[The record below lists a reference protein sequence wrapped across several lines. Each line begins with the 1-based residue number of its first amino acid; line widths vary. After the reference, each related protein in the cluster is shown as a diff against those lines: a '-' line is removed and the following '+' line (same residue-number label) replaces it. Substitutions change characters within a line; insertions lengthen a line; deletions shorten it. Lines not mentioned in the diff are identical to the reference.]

1 MAERRVRVVFS
12 AEIQGF
18 RQAMAEAA
26 AATRRTA
33 DAAESASAEADT
45 FLGRMV
51 QSANANEEAWE
62 KSGTALLGFGT
73 AAVGGLALASKA
85 AMDWE
90 SAWAGV
96 NKTVNGSPEEMAA
109 LEKELRGLAK
119 TLPATHEE
127 IAGVAEA
134 AGQLGIQR
142 ESVAAFTRTM
152 IDLGESTNLSA
163 DEAATGLARFSNVM
177 GTSQD
182 DVGRLGSAMVGLG
195 NNFAT
200 TEAEILAMSMRLAG
214 AGKQAGLTE
223 GDVMGIATA
232 MSSVGIEAEAGGSA
246 MSTTMKRIE
255 KAAREGGS
263 ELDLFAKTSGMT
275 SEQFAEAWG
284 EDASGTLVKF
294 ISGLGDTAEA
304 GESVN
309 GVLTELG
316 ITGIREAD
324 SLLRLSSASGVLT
337 GALKVGNEAFEANT
351 ALAEE
356 AAKRYE
362 TTESKVKIA
371 WNNIKDAAI
380 DAGAVLL
387 PIIAG
392 VVESIG
398 GVAQAFGALP
408 GPVKGVLSVLGGV
421 VGLAA
426 LGAGAFLTL
435 TPKILETMAA
445 FRVMVPAGGRAAA
458 ALDRVGGVAGR
469 AAKIAGFAAV
479 IGTVTL
485 ALAKLAEGGEV
496 DRIETG
502 MGKVSLALAKVA
514 GNGPSAANALDSLFQ
529 DRDGNALV
537 KDVND
542 LESAINRTFNRDG
555 ATQFNDWGQ
564 SIMTGLTG
572 VKGSAAFTSDAF
584 KRLDSGLAD
593 LVSSGNAGDA
603 EKAFADIQ
611 KAADSQGVT
620 VEELATKFPDY
631 ADALKQAEADALD
644 AADGADKFTDA
655 AGASIPVTEEM
666 AEALAEVGVSADGT
680 IADLAK
686 FTDALFDAG
695 LLQLSARDAARGL
708 EEAIDNVGES
718 IKTNGTTLDRTT
730 EKGRANEAALDAVAQ
745 AGIRLVQANADAGE
759 SEESLQGNLKDTY
772 DDLINSAAQ
781 YGVVG
786 EEADT
791 LARKILGVPDGVDIN
806 TWMSDSAKRMA
817 EDTTKAIA
825 DIPKNVTVNIDTY
838 KTTFEK
844 LVGLPPTSISGG
856 GAGAGAGVYAPG
868 FIPGKAS
875 GGRLPTTG
883 PGTGRTDG
891 FLGISAAGAP
901 LARVDAGEWII
912 NRDSSGQYNRELAA
926 INAGTFPKMPGYAAG
941 GVPGRSYMA
950 QSVAYG
956 ASGGSGVTFD
966 FSGAQ
971 FTALDPVQLRRD
983 IADDLTYK
991 INQKSGVR
999 LV

>member
-51 QSANANEEAWE
+51 QSATANEEAWE

-182 DVGRLGSAMVGLG
+182 EVSNLGSAMVGLG

-263 ELDLFAKTSGMT
+263 ELDLFARTSGMT
-275 SEQFAEAWG
+275 SEDFAEAWG

-392 VVESIG
+392 VVEGIG

-445 FRVMVPAGGRAAA
+445 FRVMVPAGSRAAA
-458 ALDRVGGVAGR
+458 ALDRVGGMAGR
-469 AAKIAGFAAV
+469 AAKIAGVAAV

-485 ALAKLAEGGEV
+485 ALAKLAEGGEI
-496 DRIETG
+496 DRIDAG
-502 MGKVSLALAKVA
+502 MGKVSLALAKVK
-514 GNGPSAANALDSLFQ
+514 GGGPGAADALDSLFQ

-537 KDVND
+537 KDVTD
-542 LESAINRTFNRDG
+542 LESAISRTFNRDA

-564 SIMTGLTG
+564 AVATGLTG
-572 VKGSAAFTSDAF
+572 VKGSAAFTADAF
-584 KRLDSGLAD
+584 KRLDSGLAE
-593 LVSSGNAGDA
+593 LVAGGSTDDA
-603 EKAFADIQ
+603 EKAFAKIQ
-611 KAADSQGVT
+611 EAAAAQGVS
-620 VEELATKFPDY
+620 VEDLATKFPDY
-631 ADALKQAEADALD
+631 ADALKQAAADAEN

-655 AGASIPVTEEM
+655 AGASVPVTEEM
-666 AEALAEVGVSADGT
+666 ATALAEVGVSADGT

-695 LLQLSARDAARGL
+695 LLQMSARDAARGL
-708 EEAIDNVGES
+708 EEAIDAVAES
-718 IKTNGTTLDRTT
+718 AKENGTTLDITT

-745 AGIRLVQANADAGE
+745 AGIRLVQANAQAGD
-759 SEESLQGNLKDTY
+759 SEESLQGNLRTTY
-772 DDLINSAAQ
+772 DNLIASAGQFGITGGAA
-781 YGVVG
+781 
-786 EEADT
+786 ED
-791 LARKILGVPDGVDIN
+791 LARKVLGVPAGVSIDS
-806 TWMSDSAKRMA
+806 WMSTQAKTIA
-817 EDTTKAIA
+817 EQTTGALNN
-825 DIPKNVTVNIDTY
+825 IPKNVRINVDTY
-838 KTTFEK
+838 KTTFER
-844 LVGLPPTSISGG
+844 LVGLPASSQVPAGIARPPGQATGGRIAGYAGG
-856 GAGAGAGVYAPG
+856 GQ
-868 FIPGKAS
+868 
-875 GGRLPTTG
+875 LPTTG
-883 PGTGRTDG
+883 PGTGMTDG
-891 FLGISAAGAP
+891 FLGISSAGVP
-901 LARVDAGEWII
+901 MARVDAGEWII
-912 NRDSSGQYNRELAA
+912 NADSSRGYNRELAA
-926 INAGTFPKMPGYAAG
+926 INAGTFPKLPGYANG
-941 GVPGRSYMA
+941 GR
-950 QSVAYG
+950 YG
-956 ASGGSGVTFD
+956 ADHARGAGSVLD
-966 FSGAQ
+966 SGAIAAAVASAMSGWSPIVNIGGREFYGLMSQ
-971 FTALDPVQLRRD
+971 TVAKGNRR
-983 IADDLTYK
+983 
-991 INQKSGVR
+991 
-999 LV
+999 